1 MDFTN
6 EFRVSLPAGQA
17 WALLTDLE
25 RIAPCMPGAQL
36 TGVDGDQYN
45 GVVKIKVGPMTVQYK
60 GVASFEEQDA
70 EARTA
75 VLKARGRDVRGQGNA
90 DARVAVR
97 LLPDGDGTRV
107 VVETRLT
114 ITGKVAQFGKGMI
127 EEISKKLLAQFADAL
142 ERQFA
147 ADTAADAADNTADAA
162 DNTVADTAAAEEPA
176 VASAASGAPAASEP
190 AAAPEPAAGTSPAPT
205 TTVPRPVPAAAAVEP
220 LDLMSIARGAV
231 LKRAIPLIA
240 AVVVVVAVVVWL
252 TR

>member
-142 ERQFA
+142 ESQFA
-147 ADTAADAADNTADAA
+147 ADDAAT
-162 DNTVADTAAAEEPA
+162 AEEPA
-176 VASAASGAPAASEP
+176 AASEP
-190 AAAPEPAAGTSPAPT
+190 ARRLRMTRT
-205 TTVPRPVPAAAAVEP
+205 RPVPMTIR
-220 LDLMSIARGAV
+220 LARPAQMPINV
-231 LKRAIPLIA
+231 L
-240 AVVVVVAVVVWL
+240 
-252 TR
+252 